1 MSGTRQTL
9 EVLEGSGKKHLT
21 KKEKGER
28 AAAEVRA
35 EVPKQIRPPEYLPEA
50 LKKEFRALGG
60 KLKEAGLLT
69 VLDYDTLARY
79 LLAKQSYLAATQEVL
94 KIQRGRT
101 EAGKRVIDMEALDG
115 ATRVQDRFFKQ
126 CRGAANDMG
135 LTVTSRCRLVLP
147 PGAGGK
153 APEENPFERMMRE
166 RMHRA

>member
-1 MSGTRQTL
+1 M
-9 EVLEGSGKKHLT
+9 
-21 KKEKGER
+21 
-28 AAAEVRA
+28 
-35 EVPKQIRPPEYLPEA
+35 
-50 LKKEFRALGG
+50 GG

-126 CRGAANDMG
+126 CRGAANDMC

-166 RMHRA
+166 RMRRA

>member
-9 EVLEGSGKKHLT
+9 EVLEGNGKKHLT

-79 LLAKQSYLAATQEVL
+79 LLAKQSYL
-94 KIQRGRT
+94 
-101 EAGKRVIDMEALDG
+101 
-115 ATRVQDRFFKQ
+115 DRFFKQ